1 VTAVSSSA
9 PGASVVLVSFPSSL
23 WAAGPLLLLE

>member
-1 VTAVSSSA
+1 VSSPA